1 MLKHKSYMKS
11 NMKPIKYNSCT
22 KFSIDTQFN
31 VP

>member
-1 MLKHKSYMKS
+1 MKS